1 MHSTPATGDAPMTVG
16 TTPDRVPVI
25 ECRQLNV
32 RFRTDGGE
40 VNAVSDLDFSLNP
53 GECLGVV
60 GESGSGKSQTF
71 LAMFGLL
78 APNGI
83 ATGSLRYRGTEL
95 LNAPRSTLNGLR
107 GNRLA
112 MIFQD
117 ALSGLTPT
125 MRVGDQMAEVLM
137 RHQGLSRAE
146 ARVRV
151 IEALEVVR
159 IADAERR
166 YSAYPFEMSGGMRQR
181 VMIAMATL
189 CRPEVLIADEP
200 TTALDVTVQAQVLRL
215 LDGLKRHTGTSLV
228 LITHDLGVVAGLCD
242 RVLIMYAGRAVE
254 LGPVRE
260 IFQSPAH
267 PYTQALL
274 RSMPGLAIDPGQDL
288 PVIPGQPPDLENL
301 PAGCAFASRCA
312 HTLEV
317 CRTERPLLRPV
328 GALHARACH
337 LHP

>member
-1 MHSTPATGDAPMTVG
+1 MT
-16 TTPDRVPVI
+16 PVI
-25 ECRQLNV
+25 ECQQLNV
-32 RFRTDGGE
+32 RFRTDGGA
-40 VNAVSDLDFSLNP
+40 VTAVSDLDFNLNA

-78 APNGI
+78 AHNGT
-83 ATGSLRYRGTEL
+83 ATGSIRYRGTEL
-95 LNAPRSTLNGLR
+95 LNAPRSTLDGLR

-125 MRVGDQMAEVLM
+125 MRIGDQMSEVLM
-137 RHQGLSRAE
+137 RHQGLSRRN
-146 ARVRV
+146 ARARV

-159 IADAERR
+159 IADPEQRF
-166 YSAYPFEMSGGMRQR
+166 SAYPFEMSGGMRQR

-215 LDGLKRHTGTSLV
+215 LNGLKNHTGTSLV

-254 LGPVRE
+254 LGPVRD
-260 IFQSPAH
+260 IFRRPAH

-274 RSMPGLAIDPGQDL
+274 RSMPSLIIDPGKDL

-301 PAGCAFASRCA
+301 PAGCPFASRCL
-312 HTLEV
+312 HTQDD
-317 CRTERPLLRPV
+317 CTTERPRLRAV
-328 GALHARACH
+328 GPDHSRACH
-337 LHP
+337 LPA

>member
-1 MHSTPATGDAPMTVG
+1 MTA
-16 TTPDRVPVI
+16 VI
-25 ECRQLNV
+25 ECQQLNV
-32 RFRTDGGE
+32 RFRTDGGQ
-40 VNAVSDLDFSLNP
+40 VTAVSDLDFSLNP

-78 APNGI
+78 AHNGA
-83 ATGSLRYRGTEL
+83 ATGSIRYRGTEL
-95 LNAPRSTLNGLR
+95 LNAPRATLDGLR

-137 RHQGLSRAE
+137 RHQGMSRHE
-146 ARVRV
+146 ARARC

-159 IADAERR
+159 IADPERR

-254 LGPVRE
+254 LGPVRD
-260 IFQSPAH
+260 IFRRPAH

-274 RSMPGLAIDPGQDL
+274 RSMPSLGIDPGRDL

-301 PAGCAFASRCA
+301 PAGCAFASRCHCSIDA
-312 HTLEV
+312 
-317 CRTERPLLRPV
+317 CRLERPAFTSV
-328 GALHARACH
+328 GAGHGRACH
-337 LHP
+337 RPPGDIQAIGTAATT

>member
-1 MHSTPATGDAPMTVG
+1 MT
-16 TTPDRVPVI
+16 PVI
-25 ECRQLNV
+25 ECEQLNV
-32 RFRTDGGE
+32 RFRTDSGE
-40 VNAVSDLDFSLNP
+40 VTAVSDLDFSLNA

-78 APNGI
+78 APNGR
-83 ATGSLRYRGTEL
+83 ATGSVRYRGTEL
-95 LNAPRSTLNGLR
+95 LNAPRAALDGLR

-137 RHQGLSRAE
+137 RHQGLSRRD
-146 ARVRV
+146 ARLRI

-159 IADAERR
+159 IADPERR

-254 LGPVRE
+254 VGPVRD
-260 IFQSPAH
+260 IFRRPAH

-274 RSMPGLAIDPGQDL
+274 RSMPNLRIDPGEDL

-301 PAGCAFASRCA
+301 PAGCAFASRC
-312 HTLEV
+312 HCPV
-317 CRTERPLLRPV
+317 DICRTERPALRTLDA
-328 GALHARACH
+328 GHTRACH
-337 LHP
+337 RSLAEIASEPAGMPASPAA

>member
-1 MHSTPATGDAPMTVG
+1 MTSKEIL
-16 TTPDRVPVI
+16 PVV

-32 RFRTDGGE
+32 SFQTDTGQ
-40 VNAVSDLDFSLNP
+40 VTAVSGLDFTLHG

-78 APNGI
+78 AANGH
-83 ATGSLRYRGTEL
+83 ATGSMRYRGTEL
-95 LNAPRSTLNGLR
+95 LNAPRSVLDGLR

-125 MRVGDQMAEVLM
+125 MRIGDQMSEVLV
-137 RHQGLSRAE
+137 RHQGLSRRS
-146 ARVRV
+146 ARSRV

-159 IADAERR
+159 IGDPERR
-166 YSAYPFEMSGGMRQR
+166 YAAYPFEMSGGMRQR

-189 CRPEVLIADEP
+189 CNPDVLIADEP
-200 TTALDVTVQAQVLRL
+200 TTALDVTVQAQILRL

-242 RVLIMYAGRAVE
+242 RVLIMYAGRIVE

-260 IFQSPAH
+260 IFRSPAH
-267 PYTQALL
+267 PYTRALL
-274 RSMPGLAIDPGQDL
+274 RSMPSLRIDPARDL
-288 PVIPGQPPDLENL
+288 PVIPGQPPDLESL
-301 PAGCAFASRCA
+301 PPGCAFASRCSYA
-312 HTLEV
+312 TNL
-317 CRTERPLLRPV
+317 CRTERPGLRAFTA
-328 GALHARACH
+328 GQASACH
-337 LHP
+337 YAPDELRTEPAMGAV

>member
-1 MHSTPATGDAPMTVG
+1 MT
-16 TTPDRVPVI
+16 PVI
-25 ECRQLNV
+25 ECEQLNV
-32 RFRTDGGE
+32 RFRTDSGE
-40 VNAVSDLDFSLNP
+40 VTAVSDLDFSLNA

-78 APNGI
+78 APNGR
-83 ATGSLRYRGTEL
+83 ATGSVRYRGTEL
-95 LNAPRSTLNGLR
+95 LNAPRAALDGLR

-137 RHQGLSRAE
+137 RHQGLSRRD
-146 ARVRV
+146 ARLRI

-159 IADAERR
+159 IADPERR

-254 LGPVRE
+254 VGPVRD
-260 IFQSPAH
+260 IFRRPAH

-274 RSMPGLAIDPGQDL
+274 RSMPNLRIDPGEDL

-301 PAGCAFASRCA
+301 PAGCAFASRC
-312 HTLEV
+312 HCPV
-317 CRTERPLLRPV
+317 DICRTERPALRTLDA
-328 GALHARACH
+328 GHTRACH
-337 LHP
+337 RSLAEIASEPAGMPASPTA

>member
-1 MHSTPATGDAPMTVG
+1 MT
-16 TTPDRVPVI
+16 PVI
-25 ECRQLNV
+25 ECEQLNV
-32 RFRTDGGE
+32 RFRTDSGE
-40 VNAVSDLDFSLNP
+40 VTAVSDLDFSLNA
-53 GECLGVV
+53 GECLGIV

-78 APNGI
+78 APNGM
-83 ATGSLRYRGTEL
+83 ASGSIRYRGTEL
-95 LNAPRSTLNGLR
+95 LNAPRSALDDLR

-137 RHQGLSRAE
+137 RHQGLSRRD
-146 ARVRV
+146 ARTRI

-159 IADAERR
+159 IADPERR
-166 YSAYPFEMSGGMRQR
+166 FAAYPFEMSGGMRQR

-215 LDGLKRHTGTSLV
+215 LDGLKKHTGTSLV

-260 IFQSPAH
+260 IFRRPAH

-274 RSMPGLAIDPGQDL
+274 RSMPSLNIDPGQDL

-301 PAGCAFASRCA
+301 PGGCAFASRCL
-312 HTLEV
+312 HTLDA
-317 CRTERPLLRPV
+317 CGTGRPRLQTV
-328 GALHARACH
+328 GAGHARACH
-337 LHP
+337 LPA

>member
-1 MHSTPATGDAPMTVG
+1 MAPVL
-16 TTPDRVPVI
+16 DVND
-25 ECRQLNV
+25 LSV
-32 RFRTDGGE
+32 RFRTDEGQLD
-40 VNAVSDLDFSLNP
+40 AVSGLSFAVHK

-78 APNGI
+78 APNGA
-83 ATGSLRYRGTEL
+83 ATGSIRYRGTEL
-95 LNAPRSTLNGLR
+95 LNAPRATLDSLR

-137 RHQGLSRAE
+137 RHHGLSRRD
-146 ARVRV
+146 ARARI

-159 IADAERR
+159 IADPERR
-166 YSAYPFEMSGGMRQR
+166 FSAYPFEMSGGMRQR

-215 LDGLKRHTGTSLV
+215 LDGLKKHTGTSLV

-260 IFQSPAH
+260 IFQRPAH

-274 RSMPGLAIDPGQDL
+274 RSMPSLSIDPGQDL

-301 PAGCAFASRCA
+301 PGGCAFASRCL
-312 HTLEV
+312 HTLSA
-317 CRTERPLLRPV
+317 CGTDRPRLQTV
-328 GALHARACH
+328 GADHARACH
-337 LHP
+337 LPA

>member
-1 MHSTPATGDAPMTVG
+1 MAA
-16 TTPDRVPVI
+16 VI
-25 ECRQLNV
+25 ECQGLNV
-32 RFRTDGGE
+32 RFRTDDGA
-40 VNAVSDLDFSLNP
+40 VTAVSDLDFSLNP

-78 APNGI
+78 APNGS
-83 ATGSLRYRGTEL
+83 ATGSIRYRGTEL
-95 LNAPRSTLNGLR
+95 LNAPRGALDELR

-125 MRVGDQMAEVLM
+125 MRVGEQMAEVLV
-137 RHQGLSRAE
+137 RHQGLTRQQARA
-146 ARVRV
+146 RV

-159 IADAERR
+159 IADPERR
-166 YSAYPFEMSGGMRQR
+166 YAAYPFEMSGGMRQR

-189 CRPEVLIADEP
+189 CRPEVLVADEP

-254 LGPVRE
+254 LGPVRD
-260 IFQSPAH
+260 IFRRPAH
-267 PYTQALL
+267 PYTRALL
-274 RSMPGLAIDPGQDL
+274 RSMPGLGIDPAEDL
-288 PVIPGQPPDLENL
+288 PVIPGQPPDLEHL
-301 PAGCAFASRCA
+301 PPGCAFASRCA
-312 HTLEV
+312 HVVET
-317 CRTERPLLRPV
+317 CRVTRPALLAV
-328 GALHARACH
+328 GADHARACH
-337 LHP
+337 LPA

>member
-1 MHSTPATGDAPMTVG
+1 MTPTG
-16 TTPDRVPVI
+16 TTPII
-25 ECRQLNV
+25 ECQQLNV
-32 RFRTDGGE
+32 SFRTDGGQ
-40 VNAVSDLDFSLNP
+40 VTAVTDLDFTLRA

-78 APNGI
+78 AANGR
-83 ATGSLRYRGTEL
+83 ATGSIRYRNTEL
-95 LNAPRSTLNGLR
+95 LNAPRSVLDGLR

-137 RHQGLSRAE
+137 RHRGLSRGA
-146 ARVRV
+146 ARSRV
-151 IEALEVVR
+151 VEALEIVR
-159 IADAERR
+159 IADPEQR

-189 CRPEVLIADEP
+189 CEPEVLIADEP

-215 LDGLKRHTGTSLV
+215 LDGLKRYTGTSLV

-242 RVLIMYAGRAVE
+242 RVLIMYGGRAVE
-254 LGPVRE
+254 FGPVRE
-260 IFQSPAH
+260 IFRRPAH

-274 RSMPGLAIDPGQDL
+274 RSMPSLLIDPARDL

-301 PAGCAFASRCA
+301 PPGCAFASRCNYVMD
-312 HTLEV
+312 L
-317 CRTERPLLRPV
+317 CRVERPRLDAFDTGR
-328 GALHARACH
+328 ARACH
-337 LHP
+337 VAPADIHAATGVSSV

>member
-1 MHSTPATGDAPMTVG
+1 MT
-16 TTPDRVPVI
+16 PVI
-25 ECRQLNV
+25 ECAGLNV
-32 RFRTDGGE
+32 RFRTDEGE
-40 VNAVSDLDFSLNP
+40 VTAVSDLDFVLNP

-71 LAMFGLL
+71 LSMFGLL
-78 APNGI
+78 APNGR
-83 ATGSLRYRGTEL
+83 TSGSIRYRGEEL
-95 LNAPRSTLNGLR
+95 LGAPRATLDALR

-125 MRVGDQMAEVLM
+125 MRIGDQMAEVLM
-137 RHQGLSRAE
+137 RHQGLTRKA
-146 ARVRV
+146 ARTRV

-159 IADAERR
+159 IADPERR
-166 YSAYPFEMSGGMRQR
+166 YAAYPFEMSGGMRQR

-189 CRPEVLIADEP
+189 CRPEVLVADEP

-215 LDGLKRHTGTSLV
+215 LDGLKRHTGTALV

-254 LGPVRE
+254 VGPVRT
-260 IFQSPAH
+260 IFRAPAH
-267 PYTQALL
+267 PYTRALL
-274 RSMPGLAIDPGQDL
+274 RSMPSLGADPRIDL

-301 PAGCAFASRCA
+301 PPGCAFANRCGQA
-312 HTLEV
+312 FDACTA
-317 CRTERPLLRPV
+317 TRPPLVPV
-328 GALHARACH
+328 AAAHARACH
-337 LHP
+337 LPA

>member
-1 MHSTPATGDAPMTVG
+1 MAS
-16 TTPDRVPVI
+16 REILPVV
-25 ECRQLNV
+25 ECRQLTV
-32 RFRTDGGE
+32 SFQTDTGQ
-40 VNAVSDLDFSLNP
+40 VTAVSGLDFSLHA

-78 APNGI
+78 AANGR
-83 ATGSLRYRGTEL
+83 ATGSMRYRDTEL
-95 LNAPRSTLNGLR
+95 LNAPRAMLDGLR

-125 MRVGDQMAEVLM
+125 MRVGDQMSEVLM
-137 RHQGLSRAE
+137 RHQGLSRRS
-146 ARVRV
+146 ARSRV
-151 IEALEVVR
+151 VEALEVVR
-159 IADAERR
+159 IGDPERR
-166 YSAYPFEMSGGMRQR
+166 YAAYPFEMSGGMRQR

-189 CRPEVLIADEP
+189 CKPDVLIADEP

-254 LGPVRE
+254 LGPVRD
-260 IFQSPAH
+260 IFRRPAH
-267 PYTQALL
+267 PYTRALL
-274 RSMPGLAIDPGQDL
+274 RSMPSLNIDPAQDL

-301 PAGCAFASRCA
+301 PPGCAFASRCRDA
-312 HTLEV
+312 TDL
-317 CRTERPLLRPV
+317 CRAELPGLRV
-328 GALHARACH
+328 ISTAQASACH
-337 LHP
+337 YSPADLGAEPAMDRA

>member
-1 MHSTPATGDAPMTVG
+1 ME
-16 TTPDRVPVI
+16 PVI
-25 ECRQLNV
+25 ACQDLNV
-32 RFRTDGGE
+32 RFRTDDGE
-40 VNAVSDLDFSLNP
+40 VTAVSDLSFELRA

-78 APNGI
+78 APNGR
-83 ATGSLRYRGTEL
+83 AAGSIRYRGTEL
-95 LNAPRSTLNGLR
+95 LGAPRATLDSLR

-125 MRVGDQMAEVLM
+125 MRVGDQMAEVLV
-137 RHQGLSRAE
+137 RHQGI
-146 ARVRV
+146 ARQQARTRI
-151 IEALEVVR
+151 IETLEVVR
-159 IADAERR
+159 IADPERR
-166 YSAYPFEMSGGMRQR
+166 YDAYPFEMSGGMRQR

-189 CRPEVLIADEP
+189 CRPEVLVADEP

-254 LGPVRE
+254 IGPVRT
-260 IFQSPAH
+260 IFRQPAH
-267 PYTQALL
+267 PYTRALL
-274 RSMPGLAIDPGQDL
+274 RSMPSLDVDPDRDL

-301 PAGCAFASRCA
+301 PAGCAFASRCTHA
-312 HTLEV
+312 IDDCRVAGPRLE
-317 CRTERPLLRPV
+317 TV
-328 GALHARACH
+328 GPGHARACH
-337 LHP
+337 LPT